1 MLILVK
7 LYLISIK
14 SQYFKNI
21 FFKILN
27 KQNLC
32 LKSDILIK
40 IYIVCFFQFMI
51 LIIYYIIKILYFKN
65 IITKKSTE
73 KSADFI
79 IVILKSY

>member
-51 LIIYYIIKILYFKN
+51 LIIYYIIKILRLKHSN
-65 IITKKSTE
+65 KK
-73 KSADFI
+73 
-79 IVILKSY
+79 IVLS

>member
-14 SQYFKNI
+14 CQYFKNI

-40 IYIVCFFQFMI
+40 TYIVYFFHFMI
-51 LIIYYIIKILYFKN
+51 LIIYYIIKILRLKHRN
-65 IITKKSTE
+65 KK
-73 KSADFI
+73 
-79 IVILKSY
+79 IVLN